1 MLLSADVTQ
10 RVAYGY
16 LWQGSVV
23 AAEVAPLSKV
33 EKVANRQRGNIAS
46 AQPTTTYELS
56 VFEEVLQE
64 YIVERVLS
72 PPTAPAAVQ
81 TKPKKNKNK
90 PDTTTTTTT
99 APLDELPQRVL
110 QLYQQSIQ
118 AVQAAMLE

>member
-1 MLLSADVTQ
+1 M
-10 RVAYGY
+10 
-16 LWQGSVV
+16 V

-33 EKVANRQRGNIAS
+33 EKVANRQRGGIS

-72 PPTAPAAVQ
+72 PPTAPAVQ
-81 TKPKKNKNK
+81 TKPKKNK
-90 PDTTTTTTT
+90 PDTTTTITTT
-99 APLDELPQRVL
+99 PLDDLPQRVL

-118 AVQAAMLE
+118 SVQAAMLE

>member
-1 MLLSADVTQ
+1 M
-10 RVAYGY
+10 
-16 LWQGSVV
+16 V

-33 EKVANRQRGNIAS
+33 EKVANRQRGSLSS

-72 PPTAPAAVQ
+72 PPTAPAVQ
-81 TKPKKNKNK
+81 TKPKKNK
-90 PDTTTTTTT
+90 PDTTAT
-99 APLDELPQRVL
+99 PLDELPQRVL

-118 AVQAAMLE
+118 SVQAAMLE